1 MNTQA
6 LNSDLIALVEKKIE
20 LSQLS
25 YADAQY
31 DEVEEE
37 MHTLEDRFVDNYGDY
52 LEQALEKVHSEYAIE
67 SEVLLPIAYL
77 ANHYERTGK
86 SGDSAPEYEVSHEQG
101 VWVETDKFPG
111 KQVRLALVP
120 NPTRIIL
127 SAGPKYQEAV
137 WKAG

>member
-6 LNSDLIALVEKKIE
+6 LNRDLISLVEKKIE

-31 DEVEEE
+31 DEIEEQL
-37 MHTLEDRFVDNYGDY
+37 HDLEDRFVDQYGDY
-52 LEQALEKVHSEYAIE
+52 LEQALEKVHTEYAID

-77 ANHYERTGK
+77 ANQYEKKGK
-86 SGDSAPEYEVSHEQG
+86 PGDSITIYEVSHEEG

-111 KQVRLALVP
+111 KHVRLALVP
-120 NPTRIIL
+120 NPTRIVL

-137 WKAG
+137 WQVG